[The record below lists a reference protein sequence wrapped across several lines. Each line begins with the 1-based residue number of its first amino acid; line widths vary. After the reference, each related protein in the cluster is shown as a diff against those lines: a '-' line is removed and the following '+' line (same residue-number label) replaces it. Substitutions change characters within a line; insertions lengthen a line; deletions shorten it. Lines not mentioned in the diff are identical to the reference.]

1 VQRCVGLLSMCLAQE
16 MLPTRFVCSDDAGA
30 AQTPAA
36 APPVLGYVPTA
47 ASFASPAVWITSSL
61 SDVTSSPS
69 SSSSPPSQSAST
81 SASTSRTLLAKMSRV
96 ELADDSPTTSSS
108 ASSAATSASSLARPV
123 PPALPRHRSYLLR
136 ADDLPRHLVAR
147 EVIDSLPRLE
157 LLPHA
162 ELDLSSLPRS
172 LRQTL
177 QSEAR
182 TKFCSSPAVT
192 RDQLAKKK

>member
-1 VQRCVGLLSMCLAQE
+1 
-16 MLPTRFVCSDDAGA
+16 
-30 AQTPAA
+30 
-36 APPVLGYVPTA
+36 
-47 ASFASPAVWITSSL
+47 
-61 SDVTSSPS
+61 
-69 SSSSPPSQSAST
+69 
-81 SASTSRTLLAKMSRV
+81 MSRV
-96 ELADDSPTTSSS
+96 KLADESLTTTSS
-108 ASSAATSASSLARPV
+108 ASSAATSASSLAPPV

-147 EVIDSLPRLE
+147 EVIDTLPRLE

-192 RDQLAKKK
+192 RDQPKKK